1 MLYTVA
7 SLVAA
12 AILPRLE
19 RHFLAGYTHSMS
31 VTSAVA
37 FLSAAASGILAFT
50 AIVFS
55 IAFVLVQF
63 SAIAY
68 SPRLVLWFA
77 GRPGVYHALGIFI
90 ATFTYSMAT
99 LLWTDRGGDGS
110 VPLFSTLLVL
120 ALLST
125 SMIAF
130 SRLVQGL
137 SQMQITEVLSFI
149 GDRGR
154 AVIAGQAR
162 LLATRNVH
170 ISDGDVSIGEAELD
184 PVVQTLAHKGSPR
197 SVTSIDLDRLLQL
210 ARGSRAVIVMSATVG
225 DTLVEGDP
233 ILRVHG
239 AAMPIPEREL
249 IQAVHIG
256 AQRTFEQDPKYPLR
270 LLVDIAIKALS
281 PAINDPTT
289 AVQAIDQINDL
300 LLRLGREELG
310 NLRMSDQ
317 EGRLRVVVPMPTW
330 DDYLALAFDEVRHY
344 GADSI
349 QVMRRLRAAL
359 VGLSQVDAK
368 PMHRAAIEAYLR
380 HLDRAIAQSELDAQ
394 DRAAARQP
402 DAQGLGLSRKP
413 PARRSASRKIKGAVD
428 SR

>member
-170 ISDGDVSIGEAELD
+170 ISDGDVAIGEAELD

-197 SVTSIDLDRLLQL
+197 SVTSIDLDRVLQL

-359 VGLSQVDAK
+359 VGLSQADAK

-413 PARRSASRKIKGAVD
+413 PARRSASRKIKGAVG
-428 SR
+428 S